1 MAWILV
7 TITGGELF
15 EPDKSDSPRIRVVC
29 CETGEENEAK
39 TSALYFIR
47 VHPRDTLG
55 MNSLQDVVTKDW
67 TLQRRLE

>member
-1 MAWILV
+1 MNPSISVRDLMAWILV

-39 TSALYFIR
+39 TSALSYVSIPGT
-47 VHPRDTLG
+47 H
-55 MNSLQDVVTKDW
+55 W
-67 TLQRRLE
+67 E